1 MIPQGPHDPPPRI
14 LPDHSIL
21 SGAFVTSFYEFG
33 KNFENVNSNQYKNSD
48 NQQLPKKTKKKT
60 MKNLSKIGEFYFM
73 SKEPF
78 VQVSFTINKL
88 ENAIDTK
95 ADIDQ
100 LWKEVTNIFLSE
112 MASLP
117 DIQTSKFKKQNK
129 NIRKSKSIWSPEL
142 ETLWSQT
149 CNAEKQYLNF
159 KVCPNSDFVW
169 KNELRIDFRKYT
181 KTF

>member
-1 MIPQGPHDPPPRI
+1 MTPANNNYTFVSTRGCSVPDYFFCPVDNLYNCIEMKTILMTDVVNMFGLVPPRN

-78 VQVSFTINKL
+78 DQVSFTINKL

-117 DIQTSKFKKQNK
+117 DIQTSKFN
-129 NIRKSKSIWSPEL
+129 L
-142 ETLWSQT
+142 ESRTG
-149 CNAEKQYLNF
+149 
-159 KVCPNSDFVW
+159 NSLVT
-169 KNELRIDFRKYT
+169 NLQC
-181 KTF
+181 